1 MFRAIAFSMPFS
13 AVVTLAVFLAAGS
26 VLGDGASDA
35 SVADFPQIVGT
46 SVAGHGSRRCADL
59 LFDFESED
67 ERAKVPEGV
76 ECVRG
81 AGATSGEW
89 CIRFSPQSW
98 RRGLDEKPGFS
109 LDAPIADWSKYD
121 RLVVDVS
128 SYGNAARVK
137 LGVGSMEGGVL
148 RGISSEETAIPEQGF
163 VRWVIPFGKW
173 PKGAANVQKLEVFLR
188 RPVGVDVRFD
198 RFILLKRG
206 EAEPEMPLEFLR
218 SQVER
223 TIVARLK
230 GMNCHDMKDEIANL
244 LRRAGELRDYDS
256 YKRLLGEVSAI
267 PSAQRHIDAM
277 RRFKGACITAGQ
289 SGEVFV
295 GKATAME
302 KIRPRG
308 VDVPKPADRISVSLA
323 RGECESA
330 QVFAFSDVRDLH
342 GVRVAVSDL
351 KAEDGAVF
359 SATNAKM
366 SVLGYVE
373 TKRVMPYYAT
383 ARPVPCA
390 TNSVG
395 SVCELFDEEP
405 GWWPDP
411 ILEHLDKVDVQK
423 GDLQGF
429 WLRFRAPRD
438 ARPGVYRGEVS
449 VAEEGRVLRRIP
461 IDVRVYGFEIPVA
474 PPIPMLITFYPERH
488 VKCEAPEQCPDTVWK
503 RQEGEWYRFLADY
516 FITIDDLYHRGEPEF
531 PHFGTLKRLA
541 GEGRLRVFN
550 LGCWDAPK
558 SLSDEDKDKWRRNVL
573 ARIKKS
579 WEDAKAAGLEKY
591 ACIYGCDEVPEK
603 FFPLVAWA
611 AGELKREIPGVPL
624 LTTAFDSSLGVG
636 SALKDIDWFTPSTSV
651 FDVDKA
657 AKSRAEGHKV
667 WWYICCLPP
676 PPCANM
682 FIECAAIEGRVL
694 MGAQTAKFR
703 PDGFLYYQT
712 AIWNSLRPISG
723 PSAFT
728 DWEPISWTDYHG
740 DGSWTCCGPDG
751 IPLPTVRLENFRDG
765 LEDLAYVKALE
776 AKIAASPKAQW
787 AEEAKALVAVPAEL
801 VESAEVFTRDPARV
815 CRWRNR
821 MAELIELE

>member
-1 MFRAIAFSMPFS
+1 MRDL
-13 AVVTLAVFLAAGS
+13 VVRQAAAALCTILGMATAQGAD
-26 VLGDGASDA
+26 VL
-35 SVADFPQIVGT
+35 
-46 SVAGHGSRRCADL
+46 
-59 LFDFESED
+59 FENM
-67 ERAKVPEGV
+67 G
-76 ECVRG
+76 
-81 AGATSGEW
+81 
-89 CIRFSPQSW
+89 FSPPSW
-98 RRGLDEKPGFS
+98 RRGLDEKPGLR
-109 LDAPIADWSKYD
+109 LDSPIADWSAYD

-128 SYGNAARVK
+128 NLGSAVRMKVAAGEEEGKAMR
-137 LGVGSMEGGVL
+137 GV
-148 RGISSEETAIPEQGF
+148 SSAEIAVPAHGF
-163 VRWVIPFGKW
+163 TRFAVPLEKW
-173 PKGAANVQKLEVFLR
+173 PKKSSPSNVKKLDIFLR
-188 RPVGVDVRFD
+188 RPVEADLRFE
-198 RFILLKRG
+198 RIFLLKPG
-206 EAEPEMPLEFLR
+206 EGEPEIPKE
-218 SQVER
+218 
-223 TIVARLK
+223 
-230 GMNCHDMKDEIANL
+230 L
-244 LRRAGELRDYDS
+244 LRGANDYDS
-256 YKRLLGEVSAI
+256 HQRLLRDAAARSAE
-267 PSAQRHIDAM
+267 QRHAAAM
-277 RRFKGACITAGQ
+277 RRFKAACVSAGQ
-289 SGEVFV
+289 SADGGVFV
-295 GKATAME
+295 GKATSME

-342 GVRVAVSDL
+342 GVRVVVSDM

-395 SVCELFDEEP
+395 SVCELFDEDP

-449 VAEEGRVLRRIP
+449 VAEERRVLRRIP

-503 RQEGEWYRFLADY
+503 RHEGEWYRFLADY

-550 LGCWDAPK
+550 LGCWDPPK
-558 SLSDEDKDKWRRNVL
+558 SLSDEDKAAWRGTVL
-573 ARIKKS
+573 ARLRKS
-579 WEDAKAAGLEKY
+579 WKRAKAAGLEAY
-591 ACIYGCDEVPEK
+591 ACIYGCDELAEK
-603 FFPLVAWA
+603 DFPLVAWSA
-611 AGELKREIPGVPL
+611 AELKREMPGVPL

-636 SALKDIDWFTPSTSV
+636 SALKGIDWFTPLTPK
-651 FDVDKA
+651 FDLAAV

-676 PPCANM
+676 PPYANM

-712 AIWNSLRPISG
+712 AIWNSPRPISG
-723 PSAFT
+723 QSAFT
-728 DWEPISWTDYHG
+728 DWEPISWPDYHG

-776 AKIAASPKAQW
+776 AKLARSPDAQW
-787 AEEAKALVAVPAEL
+787 AAEAKRLVAVPPEV
-801 VESAEVFTRDPARV
+801 VEDAAAFTRDPARV
-815 CRWRNR
+815 YAWRNR
-821 MAELIELE
+821 MAEIVELESCASAAGF